1 MRLREPVRE
10 YRWDWGSL
18 GFNVRECVF
27 WITKIEPNPFIT
39 EKYVHEG
46 DYNRMYAGRVAC
58 ISELCFM
65 LKKPTAQTAHLVFP
79 THEPTL
85 KKPKELFYDNA
96 PKDFELYNLSLKV
109 EVL

>member
-1 MRLREPVRE
+1 MHLREPVRE
-10 YRWDWGSL
+10 YRWDLRGL

-58 ISELCFM
+58 IYKLAVIV
-65 LKKPTAQTAHLVFP
+65 KD
-79 THEPTL
+79 
-85 KKPKELFYDNA
+85 DN
-96 PKDFELYNLSLKV
+96 ETEKV
-109 EVL
+109 

>member
-1 MRLREPVRE
+1 MRLREPVRAF
-10 YRWDWGSL
+10 RWDWGSL

-58 ISELCFM
+58 IWELPAR
-65 LKKPTAQTAHLVFP
+65 LKRHINQI
-79 THEPTL
+79 
-85 KKPKELFYDNA
+85 NA
-96 PKDFELYNLSLKV
+96 DTKN
-109 EVL
+109 